1 MSAIA
6 TGEKPLQY
14 LASLEMEEELM
25 NILFGSVSPG
35 ISTEVLT
42 SVLHSFFHRN
52 EDGTVDAVAGSL
64 GSLNWPRL
72 LLLASRILDS
82 RLWDDADK
90 SERAN
95 IDACLHLGLCLP
107 SVAREP
113 RLVAAVVTV
122 GRYVSLCARNMESV
136 DDAERGYREYDKWLG
151 QTVNV
156 GSKATIKSLVACLT
170 HLVPIEPSRFLRANV
185 KILLRLRRG
194 DIVGDYIA
202 LAKTKLADVD
212 ADPAADNDGNGVAAR
227 ADAEREARAIGDVMK
242 YVVEFMRGNSVMPS
256 SLVRQMTFHRYHFR
270 ASLLEPLLSADLSPS
285 PEFLEAHIPDAT
297 IQTFNKERI
306 AMIKQMAFK
315 RKDKAVTKEEAT
327 GAVEQINAKMRALSA
342 EGAGAAGVDATRALD
357 CHLTAD
363 SSPESLIR
371 GLALSATDPSTVARS
386 TADGNASGSQP
397 ASDRLCRLLASK
409 LASMGRAKGAD
420 VMKIVSSVLETV
432 LQEIFSSSRP
442 CYRRG
447 KAGLQTDG
455 ARKQSGSRG
464 DLLHRTLDTPV
475 PWVNRFLVDVL
486 GDCRLAGQRH
496 ALQQRLLVLLCVQTA
511 ELSPDHAE
519 ALGIFLFCL
528 FAQSAASSLHDLVH
542 VLVDEK
548 CGKIENIIDFVS
560 ERLMISSPNAVKCS
574 GLMALTFIQL
584 AIAHSWTEVA
594 IDRCSFKPP
603 EGKENVAPGEASLP
617 EDASDDGEQAASLRL
632 PGDFVRLLRWVIS
645 SGWRLFTVNLE
656 FGGADGRLRP
666 GGRSDG
672 SGQASFL
679 ISEAVS
685 VLQAPLCSKVS
696 LDAAAWSMI
705 ELRAGWGNPVQA
717 ASVLRRF
724 ASLKSVSFLHV
735 LGGALKS
742 ISSAIA
748 GSQQRIP
755 TSWLILALS
764 TIAHESLS
772 LIGLESDDIGSG
784 LLADADFCV
793 RATNNRKR
801 KKETALAVLT
811 ILDHL
816 PACLYFGGCSR
827 GELES
832 HLSRAVGP
840 ALWPPTL
847 GTIKTL
853 AKAFLSW
860 TGVSSPAGKSFKCAP
875 AFLVVGMAIHW
886 PAVASLRVVSKVL
899 ESGQVPDALLKAK
912 ATWKVIHSSFLLS
925 GVSNRNAALCGMF
938 TQVTASTSGMAGVTD
953 QDFVALV
960 GCILFSPSILLS
972 HQSDSSLGAWRPRLK
987 SFIEEMS
994 TVLTSQQVA
1003 DFLDIVLD
1011 LAASAPLS
1019 GSFRQ
1024 DARSANE
1031 ILCWSMV
1038 CLEEAFAARLSL
1050 LEKVPT
1056 ACANFFQ
1063 TAKNSGPRLVALRAR
1078 VELGLGGRALKLPMG
1093 LRLESHSQAQSFSGS
1108 EKGVERDEVFVDALA
1123 AARMAVVIGRLDMDV
1138 LAKLSAS
1145 CGSPACSGDMFSHLI
1160 DAAVDLDEAVKSA
1173 GSTSRAHQALASCAG
1188 CRCILPAIQNDL
1200 FDSIEQCQKSLAKP
1214 ITVLNPKFRRLNPSL
1229 YKALTAT

>member
-14 LASLEMEEELM
+14 LANLEMEEEVL
-25 NILFGSVSPG
+25 NCLFGSVSPG
-35 ISTEVLT
+35 ISAEVLT

-52 EDGTVDAVAGSL
+52 GDGTAGAVACSL

-82 RLWDDADK
+82 RLWNDADK
-90 SERAN
+90 SERSS

-122 GRYVSLCARNMESV
+122 GRYVSLCGRNMESV

-185 KILLRLRRG
+185 KILLRSRRG

-202 LAKTKLADVD
+202 LAKTKLADID

-242 YVVEFMRGNSVMPS
+242 YVVDFMNGNSVMPA

-270 ASLLEPLLSADLSPS
+270 ASLLDPLLSADLSPS
-285 PEFLEAHIPDAT
+285 REFLEAHIPDAT

-315 RKDKAVTKEEAT
+315 RKDKAVTKEEASA
-327 GAVEQINAKMRALSA
+327 AVEQIHAKMRAMST
-342 EGAGAAGVDATRALD
+342 EGVGAAGVDATSALD

-386 TADGNASGSQP
+386 AADGNASVSQP
-397 ASDRLCRLLASK
+397 ISDRLCGLLASK
-409 LASMGRAKGAD
+409 LASMGRAKDAD

-442 CYRRG
+442 CYRKG
-447 KAGLQTDG
+447 NAGMKTDG
-455 ARKQSGSRG
+455 AKKRSDSRG
-464 DLLHRTLDTPV
+464 DLFHRSLDTPV
-475 PWVNRFLVDVL
+475 AWVNRFLVDVL

-496 ALQQRLLVLLCVQTA
+496 ALQQRLLILLCVQTA
-511 ELSPDHAE
+511 ELSSDHAE

-548 CGKIENIIDFVS
+548 CGKIENVIDFVS

-574 GLMALTFIQL
+574 GLVALTFVQL

-594 IDRCSFKPP
+594 IDRCSFKLPG
-603 EGKENVAPGEASLP
+603 GKENVAPGEASLP
-617 EDASDDGEQAASLRL
+617 EDASDDGGRTTSLRL

-656 FGGADGRLRP
+656 FAGADGRLRP

-672 SGQASFL
+672 SDHASFL

-696 LDAAAWSMI
+696 LDAASWSAI

-724 ASLKSVSFLHV
+724 ASLKSVSFRHV

-742 ISSAIA
+742 ISLAMAS
-748 GSQQRIP
+748 SQHP
-755 TSWLILALS
+755 LSTSWLILALS

-772 LIGLESDDIGSG
+772 LIDVESDDIGTG
-784 LLADADFCV
+784 LLTDADFCV
-793 RATNNRKR
+793 RTANRKR

-827 GELES
+827 VELES
-832 HLSRAVGP
+832 HLSKTVGP
-840 ALWPPTL
+840 AMWPPTL

-860 TGVSSPAGKSFKCAP
+860 TGVSSPAVKSFKCAP
-875 AFLVVGMAIHW
+875 AFLVVGLAIHW

-925 GVSNRNAALCGMF
+925 GVSNRNAAFCEMF
-938 TQVTASTSGMAGVTD
+938 TQMTASASGMEKVVD

-972 HQSDSSLGAWRPRLK
+972 HQSDCSLGIWRPRLK
-987 SFIEEMS
+987 SFIEDMS

-1038 CLEEAFAARLSL
+1038 CLEEAFAARLGL
-1050 LEKVPT
+1050 LEKVPI
-1056 ACANFFQ
+1056 ACVNFFQ

-1078 VELGLGGRALKLPMG
+1078 VELGLGGRAPKLPMG

-1108 EKGVERDEVFVDALA
+1108 EKGVDREEVFVNALA
-1123 AARMAVVIGRLDMDV
+1123 AARMAVVIGRLDSD
-1138 LAKLSAS
+1138 LRAKISSS
-1145 CGSPACSGDMFSHLI
+1145 CGSPACSSDMFSHLI
-1160 DAAVDLDEAVKSA
+1160 DAAVDLDEAVKSV
-1173 GSTSRAHQALASCAG
+1173 GSTSRTHQALASCAG
-1188 CRCILPAIQNDL
+1188 CRCILPVIQNDL
-1200 FDSIEQCQKSLAKP
+1200 FASIEQCQKSLAKP
-1214 ITVLNPKFRRLNPSL
+1214 IVVLNPKFRRLNPSL
-1229 YKALTAT
+1229 YSALTAT